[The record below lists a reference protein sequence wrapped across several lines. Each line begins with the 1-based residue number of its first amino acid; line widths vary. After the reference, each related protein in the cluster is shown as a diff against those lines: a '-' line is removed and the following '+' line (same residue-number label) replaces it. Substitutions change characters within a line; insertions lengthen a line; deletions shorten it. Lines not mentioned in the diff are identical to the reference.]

1 MSIWSEEIAAGLVEQ
16 VPKLIK
22 VEDESGRLVS
32 VPCFPRR
39 PEGEFIPE
47 TFPAIVFGEYDMRL
61 DKVRLDGI
69 LRVLGARDEVSKA
82 VEIFEPEIP
91 VALYYQFDF
100 FAKWQTD
107 MALMLKQ
114 WCARFLRPTF
124 LTLFDSDLG
133 VARDVGFTH
142 LGDMAVL
149 DSDEDEDRYFRRTL
163 SYKVDAYIASNDA
176 KLVKYVQRRIFN
188 VHDGLDVESVK

>member
-22 VEDESGRLVS
+22 VENESGKLVS
-32 VPCFPRR
+32 VPCFPRK
-39 PEGEFIPE
+39 PEGEFTPE

-61 DKVRLDGI
+61 DKARMDGI
-69 LRVLGARDEVSKA
+69 LRVLGARDELTKA

-100 FAKWQTD
+100 FARWQAD
-107 MALMLKQ
+107 MTLMLKQ
-114 WCARFLRPTF
+114 WCARFLRPTY
-124 LTLFDSDLG
+124 LNLYDPDLG
-133 VARDVGFTH
+133 VHRDVGFTH
-142 LGDMAVL
+142 LGDMAVM
-149 DSDEDEDRYFRRTL
+149 DSDEGESRFFRRTL

-176 KLVKYVQRRIFN
+176 KLVKYVQRQFFN
-188 VHDGLDVESVK
+188 VHDGLDIESIK